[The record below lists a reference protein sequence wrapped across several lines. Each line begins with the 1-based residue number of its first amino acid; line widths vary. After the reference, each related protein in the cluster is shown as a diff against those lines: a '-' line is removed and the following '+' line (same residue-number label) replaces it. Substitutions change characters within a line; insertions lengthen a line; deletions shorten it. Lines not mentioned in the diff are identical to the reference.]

1 MIRDNFSF
9 RSSSFTHARVFR
21 SGSIVEAGQGQV
33 LLQEEAEG
41 VSDTLE

>member
-9 RSSSFTHARVFR
+9 RSSSYTHARVFS
-21 SGSIVEAGQGQV
+21 SGSIVEVGQGQV